1 MGQEMLVKKKRER
14 MIDASYNRYAFDDPD
29 DLPSWFVEEEKQH
42 RTPVMPVTKAQVAE
56 YKAYLKAVNARPI
69 KKVAEAKARKK
80 RRAMKE
86 WEKMKKQ
93 ASSVSNNTELNER
106 QKSRAIQK
114 LYNKMHQKNKNKKG
128 VMAVISTKSGSR

>member
-56 YKAYLKAVNARPI
+56 YKAYLKQVNARPL

-80 RRAMKE
+80 RRAMRE

-93 ASSVSNNTELNER
+93 ASSISSNNELNER
-106 QKSRAIQK
+106 QKSRAI
-114 LYNKMHQKNKNKKG
+114 
-128 VMAVISTKSGSR
+128 